1 MLIVTSQIV
10 LLITAI
16 LMPLSTRKN
25 NNHKFQYKI
34 DTDTTNS
41 QYAVNE
47 FGILERINRIN
58 TTGHKPEVEN

>member
-1 MLIVTSQIV
+1 
-10 LLITAI
+10 
-16 LMPLSTRKN
+16 MPLSTRKN

-47 FGILERINRIN
+47 FGTLERINRIN